1 MTRARIEGLLAA
13 FAKLVQPRS
22 QHTFVET
29 ESVRYIYQSVEARL
43 SRPLLCSPFLCPLV
57 P

>member
-43 SRPLLCSPFLCPLV
+43 SRPLLCSLFLCPLV